1 MARKEI
7 IQKMKKMMPDGGKK
21 GDILEVSVESPEH
34 EEMEHAPGGP
44 EEGMEDQE
52 LSVELMGKGKGKYLS
67 SKQQPEEDELAEG
80 QEHEAAESPEF
91 EAGEAEESE
100 EEEPLDLSSIS
111 DEELQAELD
120 YRKKM
125 AQEAQAKKPMAKSGT
140 PGPKGGY

>member
-1 MARKEI
+1 MAKREI
-7 IQKMKKMMPDGGKK
+7 IQKLKKMMPAGGKK

-34 EEMEHAPGGP
+34 EAMEHAPGGP

-52 LSVELMGKGKGKYLS
+52 LSIELMGKGKGKYQPS
-67 SKQQPEEDELAEG
+67 GQEPEEGESE
-80 QEHEAAESPEF
+80 EHEAAESEEF

-100 EEEPLDLSSIS
+100 EAEPIDLSSIS

-120 YRKKM
+120 SRKKA
-125 AQEAQAKKPMAKSGT
+125 AQEAQAKRPMAGAMAKGT